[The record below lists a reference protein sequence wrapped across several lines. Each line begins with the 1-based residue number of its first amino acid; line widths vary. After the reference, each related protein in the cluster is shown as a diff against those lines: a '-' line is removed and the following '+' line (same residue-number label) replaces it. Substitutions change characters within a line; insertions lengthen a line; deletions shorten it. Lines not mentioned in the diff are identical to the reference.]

1 MAAHQPIAYAFGMS
15 KIKDHVRL
23 DAWPLVESLL
33 PAGWREQA
41 KTLGA
46 LRRARQI
53 RDPATLLRVLLIHL
67 ADGCSLVET
76 AVRATELKLCELS
89 DVAVLKRLRAG
100 GEWLNW
106 MCRGLWASRGRRLAN
121 LDRRV
126 RAVDSTMVVETG
138 ETGTQWRVHYSL
150 NLSDLRCD
158 YFEVTSADKGE
169 SLAKFPVLKGDV
181 LVGDRGLAIADP
193 IGGVIARGGDVLV
206 RASLHNLPM
215 YSPNHERFRPLAKLR
230 RLRVG
235 APAEWPAWLRTK
247 DGRWIV
253 GRMIAI
259 RRSARSAAAAQ
270 RRVNQKARGR
280 GTVASAQALEAALY
294 MTLWTSLSAKELD
307 AAEAL
312 RLYRQR
318 WQIELSFKRSKSILG
333 LGQLPK
339 HSDESSRAWL
349 HGKLLV
355 ALLIE
360 RLIVEADSFS
370 PWGYPLEANA
380 QPMAGNQV
388 HGA

>member
-1 MAAHQPIAYAFGMS
+1 MS
-15 KIKDHVRL
+15 KIKDDLRL
-23 DAWPLVESLL
+23 DAWPLIESLL

-41 KTLGA
+41 KALGA

-53 RDPATLLRVLLIHL
+53 RDAGTLLRVLLIHL

-76 AVRATELKLCELS
+76 AVRAAELELCELS
-89 DVAVLKRLRAG
+89 DVAVLKRLRAS

-106 MCRGLWASRGRRLAN
+106 LCRGLWASRGRRLAG

-138 ETGTQWRVHYSL
+138 ETGAQWRVHYAL
-150 NLSDLRCD
+150 NLGDLRCD
-158 YFEVTSADKGE
+158 YFEVTSVDKGE
-169 SLAKFPVLKGDV
+169 SLAKFPVRKGD
-181 LVGDRGLAIADP
+181 LLIGDRGLAKADA

-215 YSPNHERFRPLAKLR
+215 YTADHGRFRSLTRLR

-247 DGRWIV
+247 DGRWIG
-253 GRMIAI
+253 GRLIAI
-259 RRSARSAAAAQ
+259 RRSARSAAVAQ
-270 RRVNQKARGR
+270 RRVRRKAQQRG
-280 GTVASAQALEAALY
+280 VNASAKALEAALY
-294 MTLWTSLSAKELD
+294 LTLWTSVGASEVG
-307 AAEAL
+307 AAGAL
-312 RLYRQR
+312 GLYRQR

-339 HSDESSRAWL
+339 RSGESSRAWL
-349 HGKLLV
+349 HGKLLA

-360 RLIVEADSFS
+360 RLIAEADSFS
-370 PWGYPLEANA
+370 PWGYPLEANT
-380 QPMAGNQV
+380 QPLEGDQV
-388 HGA
+388 HGP

>member
-1 MAAHQPIAYAFGMS
+1 MS
-15 KIKDHVRL
+15 KVKDDLRL

-53 RDPATLLRVLLIHL
+53 RDAATLLRVLLIHL

-76 AVRATELKLCELS
+76 AVRAAELKLCELS
-89 DVAVLKRLRAG
+89 DVAVLKRLRAS

-106 MCRGLWASRGRRLAN
+106 LCRELWVSRGRRLAT

-138 ETGTQWRVHYSL
+138 ETGAQWRVHYAL
-150 NLSDLRCD
+150 NLGDLRCD
-158 YFEVTSADKGE
+158 YFEVTGIDKGE
-169 SLAKFPVLKGDV
+169 SLARFPVRKGDL
-181 LVGDRGLAIADP
+181 LVGDRGLAQADP

-215 YSPNHERFRPLAKLR
+215 YLADHERFRPLPRLR

-247 DGRWIV
+247 DGRWIG
-253 GRMIAI
+253 GRLIAI

-270 RRVNQKARGR
+270 RRVRRKAQQQGR
-280 GTVASAQALEAALY
+280 APSVKALEAALY
-294 MTLWTSLSAKELD
+294 VTLWTSMSASELD
-307 AAEAL
+307 AVGAL

-339 HSDESSRAWL
+339 HSEESSRAWI

-360 RLIVEADSFS
+360 RLIAEADSFS
-370 PWGYPLEANA
+370 PWGYPLEANT
-380 QPMAGNQV
+380 
-388 HGA
+388 